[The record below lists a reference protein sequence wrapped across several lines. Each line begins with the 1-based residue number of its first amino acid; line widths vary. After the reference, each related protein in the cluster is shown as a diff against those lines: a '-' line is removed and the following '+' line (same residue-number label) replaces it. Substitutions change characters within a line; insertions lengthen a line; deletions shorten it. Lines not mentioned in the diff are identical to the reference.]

1 MASSVRCLRLN
12 SQNIQAAPSDSKKFR
27 IVNATRL
34 CTTRRVIV
42 RTWKGG
48 RWHCPYGLGRN
59 KSPDVASEHRDRSA
73 TQGDMGGGVF

>member
-1 MASSVRCLRLN
+1 MASSVRCLHLN

-48 RWHCPYGLGRN
+48 EVALSIWPRKKQIAGR
-59 KSPDVASEHRDRSA
+59 S
-73 TQGDMGGGVF
+73 F